1 MLSGPCVADPCL
13 LYSVQFP
20 GYLGLFLGN
29 LTSVLQVSQE
39 EFSIRC
45 WDLDP
50 GFKYLNNALR
60 AAWEGKVSLL

>member
-39 EFSIRC
+39 EV
-45 WDLDP
+45 LYP
-50 GFKYLNNALR
+50 VLGP
-60 AAWEGKVSLL
+60 

>member
-1 MLSGPCVADPCL
+1 MELFDKASLRSWYLMLSGPCVADPCL

-39 EFSIRC
+39 EV
-45 WDLDP
+45 LYP
-50 GFKYLNNALR
+50 VLGP
-60 AAWEGKVSLL
+60 